1 MNLNFNIQNTTF
13 YKSAVDKKS
22 CPDDGLCDIVFTGK
36 SNVGKSSLINKLL
49 NRKRMAHVSAVP
61 GKTATINFYNVDEK
75 FYFVDLPGYGYAQ
88 RSKQEQKKWAGMM
101 DSYFQSDR
109 DIRLVISLMDIRHNP
124 TKDDKVMVEYLKQM
138 GFSFIIVATKKDKI
152 SNKKAN
158 ENIEIIRKDL
168 ELSDEDMIIA
178 FSSETGDGKEEVL
191 KIVDDFVF
199 GEE

>member
-1 MNLNFNIQNTTF
+1 MDFNFNIQNTAF
-13 YKSAVDKKS
+13 YKSAVDKKG

-124 TKDDKVMVEYLKQM
+124 TRDDKVMVEYLKQM

-152 SNKKAN
+152 SNKKAI

-168 ELSDEDMIIA
+168 NLSAEDKIIA

-199 GEE
+199 AEK